1 MSTHKDLEV
10 WKRSMNLVVDVYDCL
25 KLIPNEERYT
35 LGSQVKRS
43 AISVPSNIAEGAGRK
58 GKVEF
63 LRFLDIAQG
72 SLSELETQLILV
84 QRLKFGDTV
93 QLVDKDIVII
103 RKMIYKLKLSL
114 NK

>member
-1 MSTHKDLEV
+1 
-10 WKRSMNLVVDVYDCL
+10 
-25 KLIPNEERYT
+25 
-35 LGSQVKRS
+35 
-43 AISVPSNIAEGAGRK
+43 
-58 GKVEF
+58 KVEF